1 MKLSRIGSTGKTWR
15 PEDLTGAGAA
25 ADPGRW
31 NGTGEPVVYAAPSL
45 AMAILETAA
54 HIDDGGLP
62 LNKYVIEIDV
72 PDAIWAARRI
82 LPVAALPVGWDAI
95 PHGLPSTSVGSAWIA
110 AGTEAILELPSVIAP
125 EETVILINPK
135 HPDAGKITAIAIR
148 RFQYNL
154 LFRHR

>member
-1 MKLSRIGSTGKTWR
+1 MKLARIGSTGKTWP

-31 NGTGEPVVYAAPSL
+31 NGPGESVVYASPTL

-62 LNKYVIEIDV
+62 LNKYVIELDV
-72 PDAIWAARRI
+72 PDTIWAARRVI
-82 LPVAALPVGWDAI
+82 GPTDLPVGWDAI
-95 PHGLPSTSVGSAWIA
+95 PHGIVSTTVGSAWIA
-110 AGTEAILELPSVIAP
+110 SGKEALLELPSVIAP
-125 EETVILINPK
+125 EESVVLINPK
-135 HPDAGKITAIAIR
+135 HPDAAKITAKAIR

-154 LFRHR
+154 LFRRR

>member
-1 MKLSRIGSTGKTWR
+1 MRLARIGSTGKTW
-15 PEDLTGAGAA
+15 PPQDLTGAGAA

-31 NGTGEPVVYAAPSL
+31 NLPGEPVVYAAPTL

-72 PDAIWAARRI
+72 PDAIWTARRI
-82 LPVAALPVGWDAI
+82 IRAEELPVGWDAI
-95 PHGLPSTSVGSAWIA
+95 PHGVVSTSTGSEWIA
-110 AGTEAILELPSVIAP
+110 AGRQAVLELPSVIAP
-125 EETVILINPK
+125 EESIVLINPK
-135 HPDAGKITAIAIR
+135 HPDARQITATATR